1 LGKIIL
7 KTNSIRKSYS
17 NGNSNLIVLDD
28 LSLIVKERE
37 IITIMGQSGS
47 GKSTLLNILG
57 TLDKPDSGSIE
68 VAGMIIDDMNEDLLS
83 NLRNSSIG
91 FVFQFH
97 HLLSEF
103 TALENVLI
111 PTWIKNTN
119 DRNKKPEAI
128 ALFKQLNMFDRLNHL
143 PNQLSGGE
151 RSRVALIR
159 AIINRPLILLAD
171 EPTGNL
177 DKKNSI
183 KLIDLLIQINKDFNQ
198 TIILTTHNPDVA
210 AIGHKRYM
218 LENGLL
224 QIID

>member
-7 KTNSIRKSYS
+7 KTNNIRKSYS

-128 ALFKQLNMFDRLNHL
+128 ALFKQLNMVDRLNHL